1 MAGLSKLFLKH
12 RSPGFLL
19 IEGVIAAAVIAAFA
33 LMAVPQAMRMYREA
47 VLEYEAVQLLHT
59 IRYVQALS
67 HSTASWPD
75 GMVPQRE
82 EYVPSLRF
90 SRTGYF
96 IMRGRRQVIK
106 SHSFPRGMTMIST
119 MTMSRPVYFGK
130 EGTVDLP
137 FSLRLRMEGCARDR
151 QIVMSLSGRC
161 RLDRV
166 G

>member
-1 MAGLSKLFLKH
+1 MAGVSKLLLKR

-19 IEGVIAAAVIAAFA
+19 IESVIAASVIAVFA
-33 LMAVPQAMRMYREA
+33 LLAVPQAVRMYREA

-67 HSTASWPD
+67 HNTASWPD
-75 GMVPQRE
+75 GMIPQSE

-90 SRTGYF
+90 SRTGYSV
-96 IMRGRRQVIK
+96 MRGRRQVVK
-106 SHSFPRGMTMIST
+106 SHSFPEGMTMVST
-119 MTMSRPVYFGK
+119 MTMSSPVYFGK

>member
-1 MAGLSKLFLKH
+1 MKC

-19 IEGVIAAAVIAAFA
+19 LEGVIVTSVIAAFA
-33 LMAVPQAMRMYREA
+33 ILAVPQAVRMYREA
-47 VLEYEAVQLLHT
+47 VLEYEAVQLVHT

-67 HSTASWPD
+67 RNTASWPD
-75 GMVPQRE
+75 GMAPQRD

-96 IMRGRRQVIK
+96 IMRGRRQVVT
-106 SHSFPRGMTMIST
+106 SHSFPEGMTMVST
-119 MTMSRPVYFGK
+119 MTMSRSVYFGK